1 MGHYIATIRWQNDEG
16 QDFPKGKYSRAHTWA
31 FDGGISVPAS
41 SSPHVVRLP
50 FSREDAVDPEEALVA
65 SISSCHMLSFLW
77 VAAEE
82 GFIVD
87 SYVDEAVGEMGKNDQ
102 GRVAVT
108 KVELFPHAR
117 FSGDRLPD
125 ENQLEQMHHRA
136 HEICFIA
143 NSVTT
148 EILCSP
154 TSESD

>member
-1 MGHYIATIRWQNDEG
+1 MGHYTATIRWQNDQGPE
-16 QDFPKGKYSRAHTWA
+16 FPEGKYNRGHTWD

-77 VAAEE
+77 VAAEQ
-82 GFIVD
+82 GFVVE
-87 SYVDEAVGEMGKNDQ
+87 SYVDEARGTMGKNEQ

-108 KVELFPHAR
+108 KVELFPHTM
-117 FSGDRLPD
+117 FSGDHLPD
-125 ENQLEQMHHRA
+125 EHQLQAMHHKA

-143 NSVTT
+143 NSVKT

-154 TSESD
+154 TFEP

>member
-1 MGHYIATIRWQNDEG
+1 MGHYTATVSWLNDEG
-16 QDFPKGKYSRAHTWA
+16 PDFPKGKYSRGHSWT

-82 GFIVD
+82 GFTVD
-87 SYVDEAVGEMGKNDQ
+87 AYDDEAQGTMGKNDE
-102 GRVAVT
+102 GHVAVT
-108 KVELFPHAR
+108 RVELFPHTK
-117 FSGDRLPD
+117 FSGDHLPD
-125 ENQLEQMHHRA
+125 EKQLNEMHHRA

-143 NSVTT
+143 NSVKT

-154 TSESD
+154 TTESD